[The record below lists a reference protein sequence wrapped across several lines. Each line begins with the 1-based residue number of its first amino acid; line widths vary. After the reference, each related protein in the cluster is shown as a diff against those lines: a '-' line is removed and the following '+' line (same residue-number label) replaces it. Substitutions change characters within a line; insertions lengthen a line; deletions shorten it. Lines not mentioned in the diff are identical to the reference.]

1 MGLFSVSAL
10 RHLWRSD
17 GREFVIAMV
26 AMFGV
31 LGQGLLRGV
40 MIGAVISLILLIRR
54 ASLPPV
60 ALLGRSR
67 HAPVFGSRAPSG

>member
-17 GREFVIAMV
+17 GREFVIAMI

-31 LGQGLLRGV
+31 LGQGLLS
-40 MIGAVISLILLIRR
+40 A
-54 ASLPPV
+54 
-60 ALLGRSR
+60 
-67 HAPVFGSRAPSG
+67 